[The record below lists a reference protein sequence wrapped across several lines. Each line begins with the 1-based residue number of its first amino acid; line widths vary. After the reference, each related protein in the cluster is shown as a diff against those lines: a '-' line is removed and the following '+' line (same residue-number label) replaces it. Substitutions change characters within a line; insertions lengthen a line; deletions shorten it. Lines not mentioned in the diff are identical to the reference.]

1 MRLLEDQDGED
12 RSNLFQYQYS
22 RSIPGQF
29 TFLQMLKLG
38 VFRACPVPMYAPG
51 EASKIYFPIMTI
63 LFLNELSRLFL
74 LCSQFN
80 NLLLYKLLSYQV
92 KFY

>member
-1 MRLLEDQDGED
+1 MG
-12 RSNLFQYQYS
+12 
-22 RSIPGQF
+22 
-29 TFLQMLKLG
+29 
-38 VFRACPVPMYAPG
+38 PVPMYAPG